1 MVQEKYQPFLIS
13 KTSAKTK
20 MENSTDFDVKMLKDL
35 KFLHKRNIYYIII
48 ISINCHGHVFFR
60 TQTKRTLGEETFQ
73 REIMGG
79 LINGIKDNNNDND
92 Q

>member
-1 MVQEKYQPFLIS
+1 MHY
-13 KTSAKTK
+13 K
-20 MENSTDFDVKMLKDL
+20 MRKSF
-35 KFLHKRNIYYIII
+35 III
-48 ISINCHGHVFFR
+48 ISINCHCHAFLR

-92 Q
+92 DNRNNNNNCDNHEVRADQRYQVVKTH